1 MKGTWGH
8 VQESSCAMMWKDI
21 GFPAFPL
28 KTNPMIFNFVRT
40 HTGFPIEI
48 RVEVSQRS
56 SIQYLGFSRETHGFR
71 WIFPTPKFGGYGSS
85 FQWFTISMVF
95 HHHHHQNHN
104 FPSLNCHLSSIF
116 QFTHFWSSF
125 GDFKPFLVTFWG
137 WPTFYLNHADNFPGY
152 VIVLGDFSLAL
163 AQKYGVHISKEECMA
178 ALVGLICVPLSCAPS
193 LGFLRHRNPWF
204 NMGES
209 FLRNSII
216 SHPQTHYKWVV

>member
-1 MKGTWGH
+1 MHQCWFVHQHLGFNQNSIFHYILLIICSHFTYQCISMCVYIIIIIYISICLYRITQQHFAPESSSQGYPQNIFSTNDMKGTWGH

-85 FQWFTISMVF
+85 FQWFIIPMV
-95 HHHHHQNHN
+95 HHFNG
-104 FPSLNCHLSSIF
+104 FSS
-116 QFTHFWSSF
+116 SS
-125 GDFKPFLVTFWG
+125 
-137 WPTFYLNHADNFPGY
+137 
-152 VIVLGDFSLAL
+152 SSS
-163 AQKYGVHISKEECMA
+163 SK
-178 ALVGLICVPLSCAPS
+178 S
-193 LGFLRHRNPWF
+193 
-204 NMGES
+204 
-209 FLRNSII
+209 
-216 SHPQTHYKWVV
+216 